1 LSRTEV
7 PWEDIKLARM
17 SYINAAYLPDGMTS
31 LIPDKMS
38 VAEAYLLY
46 DRILLVQ
53 NTLDF
58 FTPMRASE
66 VLEDTTSSDAP
77 ADQRKSP
84 RNDVPGSST
93 DCDDVVAE
101 GSSHTVDAGHQTKEP
116 NEPTNEV
123 PGSSPDHGDV
133 LDEDVGGT
141 SQTVD
146 AGNQTKE
153 GIDIPGSSPDD
164 IGDDVRDAKC
174 QTKGTNKRPAEDAIT
189 AEHSKKKR
197 ST

>member
-1 LSRTEV
+1 
-7 PWEDIKLARM
+7 M
-17 SYINAAYLPDGMTS
+17 SYINAAYLPDDMTS

-46 DRILLVQ
+46 DHILLAQ

-84 RNDVPGSST
+84 RNDIPGSST
-93 DCDDVVAE
+93 DCDDLVAE
-101 GSSHTVDAGHQTKEP
+101 GSSHTVDAGHKTKEL

-133 LDEDVGGT
+133 LDEDIGGT

-153 GIDIPGSSPDD
+153 GIDIPGLSPDD
-164 IGDDVRDAKC
+164 IGDDVCDAKF
-174 QTKGTNKRPAEDAIT
+174 QTKGANKRPAQDAIT
-189 AEHSKKKR
+189 VEHSKKKR
-197 ST
+197 TT

>member
-1 LSRTEV
+1 
-7 PWEDIKLARM
+7 M

-46 DRILLVQ
+46 DRILLAQ
-53 NTLDF
+53 DTLDF

-66 VLEDTTSSDAP
+66 
-77 ADQRKSP
+77 RKSP
-84 RNDVPGSST
+84 RNDVPGSSM

-116 NEPTNEV
+116 NELTNEV
-123 PGSSPDHGDV
+123 PGSSPDHDDV
-133 LDEDVGGT
+133 LDEDVASGT

-153 GIDIPGSSPDD
+153 GMDIPGSSPDD

-174 QTKGTNKRPAEDAIT
+174 QTKGANKRPAHDAIT
-189 AEHSKKKR
+189 VKHSKKKR

>member
-1 LSRTEV
+1 
-7 PWEDIKLARM
+7 M

-31 LIPDKMS
+31 LIPNKMS

-46 DRILLVQ
+46 DRILLAQ

-77 ADQRKSP
+77 ADQRKSL

-93 DCDDVVAE
+93 DCDDVVAK

-123 PGSSPDHGDV
+123 PGSSPDHDDV

-164 IGDDVRDAKC
+164 IGDDVRDTKC
-174 QTKGTNKRPAEDAIT
+174 QTKGANKRPAQDAIT
-189 AEHSKKKR
+189 AELRKKKR